1 MADQV
6 IISGE
11 EEVSGEEE
19 GRYDTFGTK
28 TRMMSILPSTL
39 SYPHAF
45 TTASRG
51 RLVFF
56 EKVILY

>member
-19 GRYDTFGTK
+19 GRYDT
-28 TRMMSILPSTL
+28 LEQ
-39 SYPHAF
+39 
-45 TTASRG
+45 
-51 RLVFF
+51 RL
-56 EKVILY
+56 E